1 MTKEGSA
8 ISSLEDRLRNAYRST
23 VDNAAPAA
31 MQDLEDLI
39 IRRSRPARPKDGR
52 RRRVMVPVAAA
63 AAVTAVAVLAVALPH
78 AVGLRQAGQRPPTAP
93 PAGPEFLIED
103 AGGVFP
109 LVVRNVATGAV
120 VAHVNLKESGPGPT
134 SGRTTYVFPVIT
146 PDGHTFVAGIYRL
159 DPCRSW
165 LYQFQLSAQGQ
176 PTTPTAFAPLPTT
189 DRQILSLA
197 VSENGQELAY
207 VATGCGSPGGGS
219 SYLAVTDIATRQT
232 RRWSL
237 PAGSG
242 VGNVSLTANGSL
254 LSYIFE
260 PNSRSETS
268 SVVRVMPTDAAPGS
282 VADRGR
288 TVARAAQF
296 GRSDFISFAAVSA
309 DGSAVYFTTYPE
321 ATYPPLPWAGQVRVV
336 DLATGRSRLVSAPA
350 GQPGLLAAD
359 PSVRHLLLQ
368 IQQPGSKGPPFRL
381 ARLDLATGKIT
392 YLPSAWI
399 PTFGIII
406 TW

>member
-1 MTKEGSA
+1 V
-8 ISSLEDRLRNAYRST
+8 SSLEDRLRNAYRST

-39 IRRSRPARPKDGR
+39 TRRSRPARPKDGR

-146 PDGHTFVAGIYRL
+146 PDGHTFVAGIYQL

-165 LYQFQLSAQGQ
+165 LYQFRLSAQGQ

-197 VSENGQELAY
+197 VSENGKELAY
-207 VATGCGSPGGGS
+207 AAGRCGAAA

-232 RRWSL
+232 RQWAV
-237 PAGSG
+237 PAGRG
-242 VGNVSLTANGSL
+242 VGDVSLTANGSL
-254 LSYIFE
+254 LSYIFW
-260 PNSRSETS
+260 PNSSETS
-268 SVVRVMPTDAAPGS
+268 TVVRVMPTDAAPGS

-296 GRSDFISFAAVSA
+296 GRSDWISFAAVSA
-309 DGSAVYFTTYPE
+309 DGSAVYFTTRPE
-321 ATYPPLPWAGQVRVV
+321 ATFPPLPWAGQVRVV
-336 DLATGRSRLVSAPA
+336 DLATGRSRLVRALA
-350 GQPGLLAAD
+350 GQPGGIVAD

-368 IQQPGSKGPPFRL
+368 IQQPGSKGPPVRL
-381 ARLDLATGKIT
+381 ARLDLATGRIT

-399 PTFGIII
+399 PTFGINI

>member
-1 MTKEGSA
+1 V
-8 ISSLEDRLRNAYRST
+8 SSLEDRLRNAYRSA
-23 VDNAAPAA
+23 VDSAAPAA

-39 IRRSRPARPKDGR
+39 IQRSRRASQKDGR
-52 RRRVMVPVAAA
+52 RRRVMVPMAAA
-63 AAVTAVAVLAVALPH
+63 AAVTAVAVLAVALPQ
-78 AVGLRQAGQRPPTAP
+78 ALGLRQAGQRPPTAP

-103 AGGVFP
+103 GGGIFP
-109 LVVRNVATGAV
+109 LVVRDAATGAR
-120 VAHVNLKESGPGPT
+120 VARVNLKERVERPF
-134 SGRTTYVFPVIT
+134 TYVFPVTT
-146 PDGHTFVAGIYRL
+146 PDGRTFVAGLYRL

-165 LYQFQLSAQGQ
+165 LYQFRLSARGQ
-176 PTTPTAFAPLPTT
+176 PTAPTAFAALPTVG
-189 DRQILSLA
+189 RQIVSLA

-207 VATGCGSPGGGS
+207 VATGCGSPGAT
-219 SYLAVTDIATRQT
+219 YLAVMDIATRQT

-254 LSYIFE
+254 LSYIFQ

-282 VADRGR
+282 VAERGR

-296 GRSDFISFAAVSA
+296 GRSDWISFAAVSA

-321 ATYPPLPWAGQVRVV
+321 ATFPPRPWAGQVRVV

-350 GQPGLLAAD
+350 GQPGLVAAD

-368 IQQPGSKGPPFRL
+368 IQQTGSKGPPFRL
-381 ARLDLATGKIT
+381 ARLDLATGRVT

-406 TW
+406 YW

>member
-1 MTKEGSA
+1 M
-8 ISSLEDRLRNAYRST
+8 SSLEDRLRNAYRSA
-23 VDNAAPAA
+23 VDSAAPAA

-39 IRRSRPARPKDGR
+39 IRRSRRARQKDGR

-63 AAVTAVAVLAVALPH
+63 AAVTAIAVLAVALPQ
-78 AVGLRQAGQRPPTAP
+78 ALGLRQAGQRPPTAP
-93 PAGPEFLIED
+93 PAGPKFLIED
-103 AGGVFP
+103 GGGIFP
-109 LVVRNVATGAV
+109 LVVRNAATGAL
-120 VAHVNLKESGPGPT
+120 VAHVNLKEEPAH
-134 SGRTTYVFPVIT
+134 TYIFPVTT
-146 PDGHTFVAGIYRL
+146 PDGRTFVAGRYQL

-165 LYQFQLSAQGQ
+165 LYQFRLSAQGQ

-189 DRQILSLA
+189 GRQILSLA

-207 VATGCGSPGGGS
+207 VATGCGSPGP

-242 VGNVSLTANGSL
+242 VGDVSLTANGSL

-260 PNSRSETS
+260 PNSSPNSWQNS
-268 SVVRVMPTDAAPGS
+268 SVVRVMPTDAAPGN
-282 VADRGR
+282 VAERGR

-296 GRSDFISFAAVSA
+296 GRSDWISFAAVSA

-321 ATYPPLPWAGQVRVV
+321 APTFPWAGQVRVV
-336 DLATGRSRLVSAPA
+336 DLATGRSRLVRAPA
-350 GQPGLLAAD
+350 GQPGLVAAD

-368 IQQPGSKGPPFRL
+368 IQQTGSKGPPFRL
-381 ARLDLATGKIT
+381 ARLDLATGRIT

-406 TW
+406 YW

>member
-1 MTKEGSA
+1 G
-8 ISSLEDRLRNAYRST
+8 
-23 VDNAAPAA
+23 
-31 MQDLEDLI
+31 
-39 IRRSRPARPKDGR
+39 GR
-52 RRRVMVPVAAA
+52 RAPR
-63 AAVTAVAVLAVALPH
+63 
-78 AVGLRQAGQRPPTAP
+78 GP

-103 AGGVFP
+103 GGGIFP
-109 LVVRNVATGAV
+109 LVVRNAATGAR
-120 VAHVNLKESGPGPT
+120 VAQVNLKEGGALP
-134 SGRTTYVFPVIT
+134 GRTYLYPVTT
-146 PDGHTFVAGIYRL
+146 PDGRTFVAGLYRL

-165 LYQFQLSAQGQ
+165 LYQFRLSAQGQ
-176 PTTPTAFAPLPTT
+176 PTAPTAFAALPTT

-197 VSENGQELAY
+197 VSENGRELAY
-207 VATGCGSPGGGS
+207 VAGCSSPAAGP
-219 SYLAVTDIATRQT
+219 SYLAVMDIATRQT

-242 VGNVSLTANGSL
+242 VGSVSLTANGSL
-254 LSYIFE
+254 LSYIFQR
-260 PNSRSETS
+260 NSSPTS

-282 VADRGR
+282 VAERGR

-296 GRSDFISFAAVSA
+296 GRSDWISFAAVSA

-321 ATYPPLPWAGQVRVV
+321 ATFPPLPWAGQVRVV
-336 DLATGRSRLVSAPA
+336 DLATGRSRLVRAPA
-350 GQPGLLAAD
+350 GQPGLVVAD

-381 ARLDLATGKIT
+381 ARLDLATRRIT

-406 TW
+406 YW